1 MGAFMVTIQVGNTL
15 GGDLHEVEAL
25 VDTGATH
32 TVLPREFLDGMSIET
47 PYVCD
52 VRIGGDL
59 VQEWG
64 MGMAKIAYGGRMRP
78 CQVLA
83 SPAGEE
89 YLVGA
94 TTLET
99 LGFLVDPIAQVLI
112 PTTTRV

>member
-1 MGAFMVTIQVGNTL
+1 MGSFTVKIQVGNTL
-15 GGDLHEVEAL
+15 GGDLYEVEAL

-32 TVLPREFLDGMSIET
+32 TVLPDAFLKQMSIET

-59 VQEWG
+59 VQEWS
-64 MGMAKIAYGGRMRP
+64 MGIANIAYNGRMRP

-89 YLVGA
+89 YLLGA

-99 LGFLVDPIAQVLI
+99 LGFLVDPIAQVLV